1 MTDTIQQ
8 KLNDLDELEMRREV
22 LRIDYE
28 EKRKAI
34 LAAVQAD
41 LDALDA
47 EYQPLKDTVSANITA
62 LEGDI
67 KADVIAH
74 GETVKGAHVMAV
86 YVNGR
91 VSWDTKKL
99 DGMMSLIPQL
109 ADARKQG
116 EPSVTI
122 RKAC

>member
-8 KLNDLDELEMRREV
+8 KLDALDDLNMQAEC

-62 LEGDI
+62 LEAEI
-67 KADVIAH
+67 KSDVLEH

-116 EPSVTI
+116 EPSVQI
-122 RKAC
+122 RKAG

>member
-8 KLNDLDELEMRREV
+8 KLDALDDLNMQAEC

-47 EYQPLKDTVSANITA
+47 EYLPMKDAVTANITA

-122 RKAC
+122 RKVG